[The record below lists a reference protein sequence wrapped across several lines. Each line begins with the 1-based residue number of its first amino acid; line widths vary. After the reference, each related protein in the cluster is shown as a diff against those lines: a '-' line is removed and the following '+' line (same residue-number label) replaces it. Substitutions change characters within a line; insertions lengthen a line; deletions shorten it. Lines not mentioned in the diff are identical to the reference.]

1 MNRATLLLHGGRAPA
16 SAGEPVV
23 TPLTQSVNF
32 VTPVGVSGDIRYG
45 RYGNT
50 PMADALHRRLAL
62 LEGTESA
69 LVLASGMAATT
80 CTMLALLRAGDHLV
94 ASSWLYGGTRRLL
107 EQELPTMGIEITFID
122 PTETRAWRRAMRRN
136 TRVLFLESPVNPT
149 MRVVDLR
156 PARMLAQE
164 HGVALVVDSTF
175 ATPINCRPV
184 EHGADVVIHSAT
196 KYLNGH
202 NDVLAGVVCGAE
214 AVIDEV
220 RTKMAVWG
228 PAPDPFALW
237 LLERGLKTL
246 DVRIARQNASAM
258 QIATWALTHPRIAA
272 VHYPGLPSHPD
283 HAIATALL
291 DGFGG
296 MLALELTDGAAATLP
311 FISRLKLFTS
321 ATSLGGVE
329 SLVSEPRFTSH
340 RHLTTEQ
347 RATIGIPDGFVRLSV
362 GLEQVDD
369 LIADLAQAL
378 ER

>member
-1 MNRATLLLHGGRAPA
+1 VNRATLLLHGGRAPA